1 MAAAGEGGGE
11 GERRGR
17 GRGRVCRYGRNQ
29 LKRWTGA
36 VDTIEAEK
44 WAWVW
49 LVMEGRLDLRRSAC
63 GWCLAAGVVDMQQS
77 NN

>member
-1 MAAAGEGGGE
+1 MAAGEDEDE
-11 GERRGR
+11 GERRW
-17 GRGRVCRYGRNQ
+17 RVCRYGRNQ

-63 GWCLAAGVVDMQQS
+63 G
-77 NN
+77 